1 MTIPRVVL
9 ALNDKTDKVVEKL
22 FKLLLIRL
30 RGSDFIFD
38 FVHLLFHKSHKINT
52 NCGGSELDFTDW
64 IKNNISINNKD
75 NKYFLCTVTVASN
88 HEQIKKDLQ
97 KITKIKIFIDKY
109 NWEGLHYPSEKDDWK

>member
-22 FKLLLIRL
+22 FKLLLNRYQNNLEATL

-52 NCGGSELDFTDW
+52 NCGGS
-64 IKNNISINNKD
+64 
-75 NKYFLCTVTVASN
+75 
-88 HEQIKKDLQ
+88 
-97 KITKIKIFIDKY
+97 
-109 NWEGLHYPSEKDDWK
+109 